1 VSVRH
6 PQIPMGA
13 VGVTVPSALLYA
25 AACVVALGLN
35 LAPRKVLQGRGA
47 LDVPMDVRHL
57 GRRVVEFA
65 SALLCS
71 GSYVLCDVRVPA
83 ERLKVRITLI

>member
-1 VSVRH
+1 
-6 PQIPMGA
+6 
-13 VGVTVPSALLYA
+13 
-25 AACVVALGLN
+25 
-35 LAPRKVLQGRGA
+35 
-47 LDVPMDVRHL
+47 MDVRHL

-83 ERLKVRITLI
+83 EKLKVRITLI